1 VRYERFIGLRHLG
14 SHRVSFLNILT
25 TIAVVGVALSVAMFV
40 AMVSI
45 SGGFVDAFRDRVLGV
60 NAHVTV
66 MKSGVFFADYRRV
79 VDELDAIEGVEL
91 ASPFI
96 IREMLVTSATS
107 RARPGALIKGIDAEL
122 LAQNEDLAEMVVEGD
137 LAGLTYV
144 EGLQSDTNADG
155 TPAGIAVG
163 RVLAERL
170 QAEIG
175 DTLTLVSPLRGV
187 RSLGANAS
195 DGGANYARVT
205 LAAIVDTG
213 FYDYDNRLILM
224 DVHGVQELL
233 GLGDTVMGIE
243 LRLDDGDATDRVKA
257 EVEER
262 LAASRFRIYDWREIN
277 RNLFRSLALQRL
289 VMTLIVVFMVIV
301 ASTVIFCVLIMMV
314 LERRREIAVLR
325 SMGATAGG
333 VMRIFVVQGMAI
345 GVIGTSIGLLLGVLV
360 CHLIGAID
368 FGLEYEVYRIPSLPV
383 TLRAHELALAA
394 GGTLLQCFLATLY
407 PSLRAAKV
415 APADALRYD

>member
-1 VRYERFIGLRHLG
+1 MRYERFIGLRHLG

-96 IREMLVTSATS
+96 IREMLVTSTTS

-122 LAQNEDLAEMVVEGD
+122 LAQNDDLAEMVVDGD
-137 LAGLTYV
+137 LAGLAYV

-155 TPAGIAVG
+155 TPAGVAVG

-205 LAAIVDTG
+205 LTAIVDTG
-213 FYDYDNRLILM
+213 FYDYDSRLILM

-301 ASTVIFCVLIMMV
+301 ASTVIFCVLIMMG

-345 GVIGTSIGLLLGVLV
+345 GVIGTSIGLVLGIAV
-360 CHLIGAID
+360 CHLIAAID

-394 GGTLLQCFLATLY
+394 AGTLLQCFFATLY